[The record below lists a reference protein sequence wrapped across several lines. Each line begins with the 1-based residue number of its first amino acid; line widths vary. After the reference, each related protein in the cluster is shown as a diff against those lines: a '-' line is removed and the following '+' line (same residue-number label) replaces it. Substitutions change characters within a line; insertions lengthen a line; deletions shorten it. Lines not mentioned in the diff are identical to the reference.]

1 MSSNHNSH
9 KSFAEVALAGEDER
23 RRADQ
28 FARPARTKFW
38 RHLVL
43 FLVVNVLLAVAN
55 QIFLPEHRIFYY
67 LTIVWAF
74 ILADNFL
81 WAFVVDPDRDVHERK
96 LLQERRENRRRASEN

>member
-1 MSSNHNSH
+1 MTENSNSQ

-28 FARPARTKFW
+28 FARPARVKFW
-38 RHLVL
+38 RHLAL
-43 FLVVNVLLAVAN
+43 FLVVNLALGVAN
-55 QIFLPEHRIFYY
+55 AVFLPDHRIFFY

-74 ILADNFL
+74 ILADNFI

-96 LLQERRENRRRASEN
+96 VLQEQRERRRSANEN

>member
-1 MSSNHNSH
+1 MTENPNTQ

-38 RHLVL
+38 RHLAL
-43 FLVVNVLLAVAN
+43 FLVVNVALGVAN
-55 QIFLPEHRIFYY
+55 NIFFPDHRVFYY
-67 LTIVWAF
+67 LTILWAF
-74 ILADNFL
+74 ILADNFI

-96 LLQERRENRRRASEN
+96 VLQAQRERRRSANEN